1 MQKNPLAIVEKFV
14 TSTNFSGS
22 IVRVKNFS
30 MINRGE
36 KSDDDDA
43 TYAFLRY
50 IAEIFSQ
57 HRNSFIKKEKLF
69 P

>member
-1 MQKNPLAIVEKFV
+1 MQKSPLAIVEKFV

-57 HRNSFIKKEKLF
+57 HRNSFIKKEKLS